1 KQKDVLQRFSSK
13 TTESNYID
21 KAEDFLASNDEYSAA
36 IKAVVKAERFIKK
49 NLDKI
54 KGFERFIQLVKIEL
68 QKAAISSPE
77 IESATKEF
85 EIAMG
90 KDIIEH
96 FPEIDTAAQKVRDG
110 YYHLMVDGAHK
121 MSELHQYLKNDIEE
135 AAKDLK
141 QNYPAEL
148 NEKTRRDLES
158 LLKYTESRIVKNIQ
172 LQYHIQ
178 DQNSH
183 LSLTEI
189 LNNIQLIFN
198 KESELELIKGNF
210 VKTAPLPPDPA
221 QPTIAKRINLTI
233 P

>member
-1 KQKDVLQRFSSK
+1 K
-13 TTESNYID
+13 TTEANYLD
-21 KAEDFLASNDEYSAA
+21 KAEDFLTSKEEYSAA
-36 IKAVVKAERFIKK
+36 IKAVVKAEKFIKK

-77 IESATKEF
+77 IEAATKEF
-85 EIAMG
+85 EKAMG

-110 YYHLMVDGAHK
+110 YYHLMADGAHR

-135 AAKDLK
+135 ATQDLK
-141 QNYPAEL
+141 QNYPSEL
-148 NEKTRRDLES
+148 NEKSRGDLDT
-158 LLKYTESRIVKNIQ
+158 LLKYAESRIVRNIQ

-189 LNNIQLIFN
+189 LNNIQLVLN
-198 KESELELIKGNF
+198 KESELEVIKGN
-210 VKTAPLPPDPA
+210 
-221 QPTIAKRINLTI
+221 
-233 P
+233 